1 MDVGLFLALA
11 LLRLPAVN
19 KQPTM
24 QNIKQQ
30 TIVGTAAITAIMSSA
45 NCRLDS
51 VSTVSRKAG
60 SC

>member
-11 LLRLPAVN
+11 MRCLQATH

-24 QNIKQQ
+24 QNITQER
-30 TIVGTAAITAIMSSA
+30 IVGTTAITAIMSSA

-51 VSTVSRKAG
+51 VSTVGR
-60 SC
+60 